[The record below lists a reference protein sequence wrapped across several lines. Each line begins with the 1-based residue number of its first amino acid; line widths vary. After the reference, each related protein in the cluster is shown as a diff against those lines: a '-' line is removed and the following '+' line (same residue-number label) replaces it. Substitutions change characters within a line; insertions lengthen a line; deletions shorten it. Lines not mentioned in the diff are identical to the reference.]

1 MDKKRILV
9 VEDER
14 IVSEDIKMT
23 LWSLGYSVEDAVSSG
38 EEAIKKA
45 AEVNPDL
52 VLMDI
57 RLEGKLGGIKAAQ
70 KIKKDFNIPVVYLTA
85 YADENTLKNAKFTE
99 PFGYLIKPFEDR
111 ELHATI
117 EMAFYRYS
125 MEKRLRD
132 AKRKIELLHGTAGNL
147 VTSDS
152 EDNVYQETILASEEI
167 LNFSKCYIF
176 KQEEDKLKLKSVSSQ
191 LKAEVDMMVNYDN
204 KFFKELIEKST
215 LNMSSISGMN
225 FKIPFLKGFRSILCM
240 GFGEDNFFLVA
251 SKEENSFTEEDQ
263 HLLGLLLGH
272 SAESL
277 KRIQLQDELRIQAI
291 HDPLTRVYNRFYL
304 YQSLAREIKLS
315 RRHKHSIAFI
325 MIDVNNLKFIND
337 KFGHHAGDK
346 VLKII
351 AGVLE
356 KEAREVD
363 IVVRY
368 GGDEF
373 LIMLPDTEKEVEL
386 VQERILTSMK
396 TWNEE
401 NDKTFS
407 FPVSFAIGSAFWSDS
422 GTETVD
428 EVLAKADIR
437 MYEHK
442 RKNVQRIRG

>member
-1 MDKKRILV
+1 MVKKRILV

-38 EEAIKKA
+38 EDAVKRAGEIK
-45 AEVNPDL
+45 PDL

-57 RLEGKLGGIKAAQ
+57 RLEGKLGGINAAQ
-70 KIKKDFNIPVVYLTA
+70 QIKKEFNIPVVYLTA
-85 YADENTLKNAKFTE
+85 YADENTLKNAKYTE

-132 AKRKIELLHGTAGNL
+132 AKRKIELLHETARNL
-147 VTSDS
+147 VSFDS
-152 EDNVYQETILASEEI
+152 EEEVYRETILASEEI

-176 KQEEDKLKLKSVSSQ
+176 KQSEDKLSLKSVSSQ
-191 LKAEVDMMVNYDN
+191 LKSEKNMAVDYDN
-204 KFFKELIEKST
+204 QFFKDIIQKSN
-215 LNMSSISGMN
+215 LNMNNINGLST
-225 FKIPFLKGFRSILCM
+225 KVPFLKDFQSILFM

-251 SKEENSFTEEDQ
+251 SEEEDSFTEEDQ

-277 KRIQLQDELRIQAI
+277 KRIQLQDELKIQAI
-291 HDPLTRVYNRFYL
+291 HDPLTGSYNRFYL

-337 KFGHHAGDK
+337 KFGHHIGDK

-351 AGVLE
+351 AEILE

-373 LIMLPDTEKEVEL
+373 LIMLPETEQKVEL
-386 VQERILTSMK
+386 VQERILESMK
-396 TWNEE
+396 TWNDN
-401 NDKTFS
+401 NDAFS
-407 FPVSFAIGSAFWSDS
+407 FPISFAIGSAFWSHS
-422 GTETVD
+422 GSDTVD

-442 RKNVQRIRG
+442 RKNLERLTR